1 MTRSHVICSTKRY
14 NANPATRPE
23 RTNTKVEPL
32 IIYTIPPNGL
42 LAQASPPHCV
52 VLRKDR
58 PDLHAQ
64 VLDGELSAHAAAVQA
79 GFRPRTITLR
89 LTTPESIAATLCRQL
104 DPDMLRA
111 VVKLIR

>member
-1 MTRSHVICSTKRY
+1 
-14 NANPATRPE
+14 
-23 RTNTKVEPL
+23 L

-58 PDLHAQ
+58 PDLHTPRCSTVNS
-64 VLDGELSAHAAAVQA
+64 VLTLPLFKA